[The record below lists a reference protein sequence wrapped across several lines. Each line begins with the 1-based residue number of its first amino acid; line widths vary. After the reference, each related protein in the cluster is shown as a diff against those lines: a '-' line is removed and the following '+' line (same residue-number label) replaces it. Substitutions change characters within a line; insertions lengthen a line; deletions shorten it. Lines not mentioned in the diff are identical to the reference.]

1 MQVNRVRLV
10 VCFFLVATSLPYF
23 LKAQV
28 NSVEYGKNRMQ
39 YKKFEWKFY
48 QSQNFNTYFNQ
59 GGLEIA
65 KFVTQ
70 VAEDEL
76 PSIEEAVEYSLQLR
90 ANLVVYDN
98 YDDYKSSNIGLG
110 IDWQNS
116 GGITKL
122 VNNKVILYFDGNKN
136 TLRRQIRQGIAKI
149 LTDNIL
155 FGDDIGEFAS
165 NQALLDLPQWL
176 TDGYIEYI
184 AEPWSTQKDDEL
196 KSAIL
201 GGDYNNFYQF
211 AFAKS
216 TLAGHAFWYYIAEK
230 YKPEN
235 VTYFLYLARLY
246 KNLNAA
252 SQRICK
258 KKFKDVLADFMVYE
272 QDRYIKDIKQ
282 RRNAPRG
289 KLSVVEEVTKNE
301 YYHFAANPN
310 PKNNS
315 YAVVQYKKGMYS
327 VKFVDNLY
335 ETKILLKYGVRTY
348 SGDINPNYPI
358 LAWDGKGSRL
368 LVIYSKEGK
377 INMFVYDVIANIKRF
392 QQQIEGFEQIVDAGF
407 MLDANTLLFSA
418 VRKGQTDIFTYRIDN
433 QKSKQI
439 TN

>member
-1 MQVNRVRLV
+1 MDMQVNRLRL
-10 VCFFLVATSLPYF
+10 FFAALIVAALLPF
-23 LKAQV
+23 LSHAQV
-28 NSVEYGKNRMQ
+28 NTVDYGKNRIQ
-39 YKKFEWKFY
+39 YKKFDWKFY
-48 QSQNFNTYFNQ
+48 QSPNFNTYFNT
-59 GGLEIA
+59 GGLELA
-65 KFVTQ
+65 KFVAQ
-70 VAEDEL
+70 VAEEEL
-76 PSIEEAVEYSLQLR
+76 PSIQSAVEYSLER
-90 ANLVVYDN
+90 SVNIIVYNN

-122 VNNKVILYFDGNKN
+122 VNNKLVLYYDGNKN
-136 TLRRQIRQGIAKI
+136 TLRRQVREGIAKI

-176 TDGYIEYI
+176 TDGYVEYV
-184 AEPWSTQKDDEL
+184 AEHWSTQKDDDL
-196 KSAIL
+196 KSAIM

-211 AFAKS
+211 AFAKP

-258 KKFKDVLADFMVYE
+258 KKFKDVLADFMMFE
-272 QDRYIKDIKQ
+272 QDRYVKDIKQ

-289 KLSVVEEVTKNE
+289 KLSVVEEITKNE

-315 YAVVQYKKGMYS
+315 
-327 VKFVDNLY
+327 
-335 ETKILLKYGVRTY
+335 
-348 SGDINPNYPI
+348 
-358 LAWDGKGSRL
+358 
-368 LVIYSKEGK
+368 
-377 INMFVYDVIANIKRF
+377 
-392 QQQIEGFEQIVDAGF
+392 
-407 MLDANTLLFSA
+407 
-418 VRKGQTDIFTYRIDN
+418 
-433 QKSKQI
+433 
-439 TN
+439 